1 MRSTCSAVP
10 ARPTPSRHSSVSG
23 VAHLLSCGAGVEAD
37 APAQPVGAGGE
48 AVAPALARVELSDEI
63 QKTRGGGF
71 EVRRELGD
79 FVAETIE
86 RGGRAGER
94 EHVCREHVHGE
105 SPPAEAT
112 LHRDFGGSSEA
123 RHATIG
129 TQSTFSRRGE
139 APRLLTSLGDAET
152 PLFVCRRLAAIAH
165 AASCQESTF

>member
-1 MRSTCSAVP
+1 MPCGRLARLGVAIHPPPAAHDALDVLRSAGAPDAQQPLLGLRRRDAGERPDLGVRELA
-10 ARPTPSRHSSVSG
+10 AREGTGQAGQGAERPG
-23 VAHLLSCGAGVEAD
+23 DAHLLARGAGVEAD

-94 EHVCREHVHGE
+94 EHVCGEHVHGE

-112 LHRDFGGSSEA
+112 LHRDFGGS
-123 RHATIG
+123 
-129 TQSTFSRRGE
+129 
-139 APRLLTSLGDAET
+139 
-152 PLFVCRRLAAIAH
+152 C
-165 AASCQESTF
+165 